1 MSLSQAQAH
10 EALTSLNSWGSWKDH
25 GLHGS
30 HNLQHIFVQPFFTIA
45 QEQLALR
52 RYAAYIYSPTTL
64 SAHEHKLM
72 IVQLMKGS

>member
-45 QEQLALR
+45 QEQLALK
-52 RYAAYIYSPTTL
+52 RYAANIYSPTTL